1 MFIFEAGSMSTVNIE
16 LYPKAESYRQDILAK
31 IDINIGPVGY
41 AYRGLLRELDEVVR
55 GSKIYSAAYLEG
67 LYGSGKTLVLRKLVY
82 DIISGPDKEKYK
94 NVIPIY
100 FFLGEI
106 DFRLLQELK
115 KYFEDLITYIN
126 TEVHPVRPNIIG
138 EKSDWKSRLPIL
150 EETVKFITE
159 VEKSYKLDE
168 EREVLGFFHV
178 LREINKRGYYPLL
191 IFDEFER
198 VIYTGDGL
206 KSGLSR
212 KAFVTY
218 TTRYLE
224 LTRGHLYSGMFVI
237 TTTRPIDELVKTA
250 VEEER
255 PHMHFILSELA
266 ISPSKVVEDFPLV
279 RGHIVYDFK
288 ARLDWL
294 EPHLELL
301 ANRYGLILHR
311 ELLHLVAHVLPI
323 PRAIVQIDKKIKI
336 HLGAKPD
343 VVTPQDLYNVL
354 EPMIVKF
361 VERLKKEKIDN
372 RSIITARTQWHLK
385 FIELLKKGF
394 FVVKSSVYNDVAK
407 VLGISI
413 EDSRKAR
420 QKVSQLLRDLSKLE
434 LFEATGEG
442 EYRLNPHILAYALE
456 IDRLPDGSIAS
467 LDEVI
472 GKIKNAIKRK
482 REVQKKYREREE
494 QETRTE

>member
-1 MFIFEAGSMSTVNIE
+1 MSTINIE
-16 LYPKAESYRQDILAK
+16 LYSKAESYRGDILAK

-41 AYRGLLRELDEVVR
+41 AYRGLLKELDDVVR
-55 GSKIYSAAYLEG
+55 GSKTYSATYLEG

-82 DIISGPDKEKYK
+82 DIISGSDKEKYK

-100 FFLGEI
+100 FFLGEM
-106 DFRLLQELK
+106 DFRLLQEFKRYL
-115 KYFEDLITYIN
+115 EDLITYIN
-126 TEVHPVRPNIIG
+126 TEAYPVRPNIIS

-159 VEKSYKLDE
+159 VGKSYKLDE
-168 EREVLGFFHV
+168 EREVLGFFDV
-178 LREINKRGYYPLL
+178 LRELNKKGYYPLL

-206 KSGLSR
+206 RSDLGR
-212 KAFVTY
+212 KAFATY
-218 TTRYLE
+218 AARYLE

-237 TTTRPIDELVKTA
+237 ATTRPIDELVKRA
-250 VEEER
+250 VEEGR

-266 ISPSKVVEDFPLV
+266 ISPSRAVEDFPLV

-288 ARLDWL
+288 ATLDWL
-294 EPHLELL
+294 EPHLEHL

-311 ELLHLVAHVLPI
+311 ELLHLVASILPV
-323 PRAIVQIDKKIKI
+323 PRAIVQIDRKIKTY
-336 HLGAKPD
+336 LGAKPD
-343 VVTPQDLYNVL
+343 VVTPQHLYNLL

-361 VERLKKEKIDN
+361 VERLKNETIDN
-372 RSIITARTQWHLK
+372 RRIITARTKWHLK

-394 FVVKSSVYNDVAK
+394 FVVKSNAYNDVAK
-407 VLGISI
+407 ALGIPT

-434 LFEATGEG
+434 LFEAIGEG
-442 EYRLNPHILAYALE
+442 EYRLNPYTLAYALE

-482 REVQKKYREREE
+482 REEQKKYREREA
-494 QETRTE
+494 QETRTG

>member
-1 MFIFEAGSMSTVNIE
+1 MSTVNIE
-16 LYPKAESYRQDILAK
+16 LYSKAESYRGDILAK

-41 AYRGLLRELDEVVR
+41 AYRGLLKELDEVVR
-55 GSKIYSAAYLEG
+55 GSKTYSATYLEG

-100 FFLGEI
+100 FFLGEM
-106 DFRLLQELK
+106 DFRLLQEFKRYL
-115 KYFEDLITYIN
+115 EDLITYIN
-126 TEVHPVRPNIIG
+126 TEAHPVRPNIIG

-159 VEKSYKLDE
+159 VGKSYKLDE
-168 EREVLGFFHV
+168 EREVLGFFDV
-178 LREINKRGYYPLL
+178 LRELNKKGYYPLL

-206 KSGLSR
+206 RSDLGR
-212 KAFVTY
+212 KAFATY
-218 TTRYLE
+218 ATRYLE

-237 TTTRPIDELVKTA
+237 TNTRPIDELVKRA

-266 ISPSKVVEDFPLV
+266 ISPSKAAEDFPLV

-288 ARLDWL
+288 ATLDWL

-311 ELLHLVAHVLPI
+311 ELLHLVASILPV
-323 PRAIVQIDKKIKI
+323 PRAIVQIDKKIKTY
-336 HLGAKPD
+336 LGAKPD
-343 VVTPQDLYNVL
+343 VVAPQDLHNVL

-361 VERLKKEKIDN
+361 VERLKNEKIDN
-372 RSIITARTQWHLK
+372 RRIITARTKWHLK
-385 FIELLKKGF
+385 FVELLKKGF
-394 FVVKSSVYNDVAK
+394 FVVKSSAYNDVAK
-407 VLGISI
+407 ALGIPI

-434 LFEATGEG
+434 LFEAVGEG
-442 EYRLNPHILAYALE
+442 EYRLNPYILAYALE

-472 GKIKNAIKRK
+472 GKIKNAMKRK

>member
-1 MFIFEAGSMSTVNIE
+1 MSTANIE
-16 LYPKAESYRQDILAK
+16 LYSKAESYRGDILAK

-41 AYRGLLRELDEVVR
+41 AYRGLLKELDEVVR
-55 GSKIYSAAYLEG
+55 GSKIYSATYLEG

-100 FFLGEI
+100 FFLGEM
-106 DFRLLQELK
+106 DFRLLQEFKRYL
-115 KYFEDLITYIN
+115 EDLITYIN
-126 TEVHPVRPNIIG
+126 TEAYPVRPNIIG

-150 EETVKFITE
+150 EETVKFVTE
-159 VEKSYKLDE
+159 VGKSYKLDE
-168 EREVLGFFHV
+168 EREVLGFFDV
-178 LREINKRGYYPLL
+178 LRELNKKGYYPLL

-206 KSGLSR
+206 RSDLGR
-212 KAFVTY
+212 KAFAKYATI
-218 TTRYLE
+218 YLE

-237 TTTRPIDELVKTA
+237 ATTRPIDELVKRA
-250 VEEER
+250 VEEGR

-266 ISPSKVVEDFPLV
+266 ISPSRAVEDFPLV
-279 RGHIVYDFK
+279 RAHIVYDFK
-288 ARLDWL
+288 ATLDWL

-311 ELLHLVAHVLPI
+311 ELLHLVASILPV
-323 PRAIVQIDKKIKI
+323 PRAIVQIDKKIKT

-343 VVTPQDLYNVL
+343 VVTPQDLYNLL

-361 VERLKKEKIDN
+361 VERLKNETIDN
-372 RSIITARTQWHLK
+372 RRIITARTKWHLK

-394 FVVKSSVYNDVAK
+394 FVVKSSAYNDVAK
-407 VLGISI
+407 ALGIPI

-434 LFEATGEG
+434 LFEAIGEG
-442 EYRLNPHILAYALE
+442 EYRLNPYILAYALE

-482 REVQKKYREREE
+482 REAQKKYREREA
-494 QETRTE
+494 QETRTG